1 MLRRVDY
8 SHRGNLKKVVECL
21 FSSMCR
27 FHSRAEQECVPK
39 TVKLYGWTLEL
50 GHQETKQFELEG
62 EKSGM
67 SQRDAAG
74 RQLLQAACRAVLCC
88 KEKQ

>member
-1 MLRRVDY
+1 MLRREDY
-8 SHRGNLKKVVECL
+8 SHRGILKKVAECL
-21 FSSMCR
+21 SSSMCR

-39 TVKLYGWTLEL
+39 TVKLYGSTLEL

-67 SQRDAAG
+67 SQREAAG
-74 RQLLQAACRAVLCC
+74 RQLLQAACRAGLCC